1 MNLGL
6 LNGAVL
12 VFILSYIVFLYF
24 FDCRQVTDER
34 RELIRLKSLR
44 ISQKVISFILL
55 GITIA
60 HLFEVTL
67 ITNYM
72 VAILVFSTCT
82 SEILSK
88 IYFERQY

>member
-1 MNLGL
+1 MSLGF

-12 VFILSYIVFLYF
+12 VIIASYIVYLYF

-44 ISQKVISFILL
+44 VSQKVMSFILL
-55 GITIA
+55 GITVA
-60 HLFEVTL
+60 HLFQVNL
-67 ITNYM
+67 VTNYL

>member
-1 MNLGL
+1 MNLGF
-6 LNGAVL
+6 LNAAVL
-12 VFILSYIVFLYF
+12 ILIASYIVFLYF

-44 ISQKVISFILL
+44 VSQKVISFILL

-60 HLFEVTL
+60 HLFDVHFV
-67 ITNYM
+67 TNYL

-82 SEILSK
+82 SEIRSK

>member
-1 MNLGL
+1 MNLGC
-6 LNGAVL
+6 LNIAVL
-12 VFILSYIVFLYF
+12 VMIASYIVYLYF

-44 ISQKVISFILL
+44 ISQKVMSFILL

-60 HLFEVTL
+60 HLFHVQFV
-67 ITNYM
+67 TNYL
-72 VAILVFSTCT
+72 VAILVFATCL

-88 IYFERQY
+88 IYFERKY